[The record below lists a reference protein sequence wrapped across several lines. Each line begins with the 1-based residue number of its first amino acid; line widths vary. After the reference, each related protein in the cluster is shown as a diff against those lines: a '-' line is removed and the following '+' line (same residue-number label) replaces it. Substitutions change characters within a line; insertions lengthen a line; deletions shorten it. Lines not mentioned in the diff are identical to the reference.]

1 MYESFNGQVGLV
13 VPPECSGSPEFATCV
28 MAALQKATQVPECE
42 FVRAGPNRD
51 KCVAYYHEFYTYE
64 DCRGLCSTLKKPE
77 KPASWTESPPT
88 SGSAKKSGLGSF
100 VSGMLVGGASAALA
114 LALSRKS

>member
-28 MAALQKATQVPECE
+28 MAALQKATQSPGCA

-51 KCVAYYHEFYTYE
+51 KCIAYYHELYTYE

-88 SGSAKKSGLGSF
+88 SSTKSSAGGW
-100 VSGMLVGGASAALA
+100 LVAGILIAGAALA
-114 LALSRKS
+114 VAAVRKT